1 MGRDKMLKEYNE
13 EKGKLSSYVPWI
25 CLIDKGV
32 VLNKNGTLQKTLK
45 YRGYDLDS
53 STVYEL
59 KNINAKLNDVIK
71 RLGQGWSLNVE
82 ARRKKC
88 TDYIEAK
95 NEILAI
101 DIIEKERKLN
111 FLENEHFESE
121 YYLTIV
127 QLIPTDNSKKVGE
140 IFLEY
145 AKKSEI
151 LDKTLENFNKEF
163 KKILNLFKEIFLE
176 VTELD
181 DEETYTYLHSCVSVK
196 KDKVVVPEIPY
207 AMSNYLCDSDLIGG
221 LKPKLAEKEIR
232 CISIQGFPNYTVP
245 GFFDKLNRLDIP
257 YRWIT
262 RFLMLSKLEALSKME
277 RKYKN
282 IFSQRLSLFQ
292 RVYAEL
298 TGEKEENS
306 RKLNE
311 DALNK
316 ANEVRTQI
324 ALTTGDYVSQGFY
337 TCTLIVDGDSIDE
350 VEERVDVISKTINN
364 MGFITIEE
372 SINSVE
378 AFLGSIPGNITNNIR
393 MPILN
398 TITLS
403 HLLPVSSVWG
413 GDSWNKHLNAP
424 PLIYTKT
431 KGSTPFRFN
440 IHIEDIGHS
449 AIVGP
454 TGYGKSVL
462 LGLIASSFMK
472 YKDSRVYF
480 FDKDASSRVLTYAVG
495 GEFHDLGNDEL
506 SFQPLANIEIV
517 EEKEWAY
524 GWILEILEQENIKV
538 SPTQKEKIWKALDNL
553 AKTPIELRTI
563 SNFYTSV
570 NDREIKE
577 ALIPYKIGGAL
588 GKYFDSDKDTLNFSR
603 WQVFEMNQVINN
615 KKGITPLLSY
625 IFRRIENSLDGNPC
639 IIILDEC
646 WMFFDNPIF
655 AAKIREWLKV
665 LRKKNCSV
673 IFATQELGDILN
685 SKLFT
690 TVLDACQTKVF
701 LPNPNA
707 FADNYIPIYEKFG
720 LNKTEIEIISKA
732 TKKKE
737 YYYKST
743 KGSRLFELD
752 LKEKTL
758 SLIAS
763 SDLAKQ
769 NKAKELKEIYRDAND
784 FTREWLSYGESI

>member
-1 MGRDKMLKEYNE
+1 MLKEYSE

-196 KDKVVVPEIPY
+196 KDKVIVPEIPY
-207 AMSNYLCDSDLIGG
+207 AMANYLCDSDLVGG
-221 LKPKLAEKEIR
+221 LKPKLRGKEIR

-245 GFFDKLNRLDIP
+245 GFFDVLNRLNIP

-462 LGLIASSFMK
+462 LGLIASSFIK

-524 GWILEILEQENIKV
+524 GWILEILEQENVKV

-625 IFRRIENSLDGNPC
+625 IFRRIENSLDGSPC

-707 FADNYIPIYEKFG
+707 FADNYIPIYQKFG

-763 SDLAKQ
+763 SDLPKQ

>member
-1 MGRDKMLKEYNE
+1 MLKEYSE

-71 RLGQGWSLNVE
+71 RFGQGWSLNVE
-82 ARRKKC
+82 ARRKRC
-88 TDYIEAK
+88 TDYIEAE

-145 AKKSEI
+145 AKESEI

-181 DEETYTYLHSCVSVK
+181 DEETYTYLHSCVSTK
-196 KDKVVVPEIPY
+196 TDKVVVPEIPY
-207 AMSNYLCDSDLIGG
+207 AMANYLCDSDLVGG
-221 LKPKLAEKEIR
+221 LKPKLRGKEIR

-245 GFFDKLNRLDIP
+245 GFFDVLNRLNIS

-480 FDKDASSRVLTYAVG
+480 FDKDASSRVLTYAIG

-524 GWILEILEQENIKV
+524 GWILEILEQENVKV
-538 SPTQKEKIWKALDNL
+538 SPTQKEKIWKVLDNL

>member
-1 MGRDKMLKEYNE
+1 MLKEYSE

-82 ARRKKC
+82 ARRKRC
-88 TDYIEAK
+88 TDYIEAE

-181 DEETYTYLHSCVSVK
+181 DEETYTYLHSCVSTK
-196 KDKVVVPEIPY
+196 TDKVVVPEIPY
-207 AMSNYLCDSDLIGG
+207 AMANYLCDSDLVGG
-221 LKPKLAEKEIR
+221 LKPKLRGKEIR

-245 GFFDKLNRLDIP
+245 GFFDVLNRLNIS

-480 FDKDASSRVLTYAVG
+480 FDKDASSRVLTYAIG

-524 GWILEILEQENIKV
+524 GWILEILEQENVKV
-538 SPTQKEKIWKALDNL
+538 SPTQKEKIWKVLDNL

>member
-1 MGRDKMLKEYNE
+1 MLKEYSE

-82 ARRKKC
+82 ARRKRC
-88 TDYIEAK
+88 TDYIEAE

-111 FLENEHFESE
+111 FLENEYFESE

-181 DEETYTYLHSCVSVK
+181 DEETYTYLHSCVSTK
-196 KDKVVVPEIPY
+196 TDKIVVPEIPY
-207 AMSNYLCDSDLIGG
+207 AIANYLCDSDLVGG
-221 LKPKLAEKEIR
+221 LKPKLRGKEIR

-245 GFFDKLNRLDIP
+245 GFFDVLNRLNIP

-298 TGEKEENS
+298 TGEREENS

-337 TCTLIVDGDSIDE
+337 TCTLLVDGDSIDE

-364 MGFITIEE
+364 IGFITIEE

-413 GDSWNKHLNAP
+413 GDSWNKHLNVP

-524 GWILEILEQENIKV
+524 GWILEILEQENVKV

-625 IFRRIENSLDGNPC
+625 IFRRIENSLDGSPC

-707 FADNYIPIYEKFG
+707 FADNYIPIYQKFG

-763 SDLAKQ
+763 SDLPKQ

>member
-1 MGRDKMLKEYNE
+1 MLKEYSE
-13 EKGKLSSYVPWI
+13 EKGKLSSYIPWI

-82 ARRKKC
+82 ARRKRC
-88 TDYIEAK
+88 TDYIEAE

-181 DEETYTYLHSCVSVK
+181 DEETYTYLHSCVSTK
-196 KDKVVVPEIPY
+196 TDKVVVPKIPY
-207 AMSNYLCDSDLIGG
+207 AMANYLCDSDLVGG
-221 LKPKLAEKEIR
+221 LKPKLRGKEIR

-245 GFFDKLNRLDIP
+245 GFFDVLNRLNIP

-262 RFLMLSKLEALSKME
+262 RFLILSKLEALSKME

-524 GWILEILEQENIKV
+524 GWILEILEQENVKV
-538 SPTQKEKIWKALDNL
+538 SPTQKEKIWKVLDNL

>member
-1 MGRDKMLKEYNE
+1 MLKEYSE

-82 ARRKKC
+82 ARRKRC

-181 DEETYTYLHSCVSVK
+181 DEETYTYLHSCVSTK
-196 KDKVVVPEIPY
+196 TDKVVVPEIPY
-207 AMSNYLCDSDLIGG
+207 AMANYLCDSDLVGG
-221 LKPKLAEKEIR
+221 LKPKLRGKEIR

-245 GFFDKLNRLDIP
+245 GFFDVLNRLNIP

-262 RFLMLSKLEALSKME
+262 RFLILSKLEALSKME

-462 LGLIASSFMK
+462 LGLIASSFIK

-524 GWILEILEQENIKV
+524 GWILEILEQENVKV

-707 FADNYIPIYEKFG
+707 FADNYIPIYQKFG

-784 FTREWLSYGESI
+784 FTREWLSYGEGI

>member
-1 MGRDKMLKEYNE
+1 MLKEYSE

-82 ARRKKC
+82 ARRKRC

-181 DEETYTYLHSCVSVK
+181 DEETYTYLHSCVSTK
-196 KDKVVVPEIPY
+196 TDKVVVPEIPY
-207 AMSNYLCDSDLIGG
+207 AMANYLCDSDLVGG
-221 LKPKLAEKEIR
+221 LKPKLRGKEIR

-245 GFFDKLNRLDIP
+245 GFFDVLNRLNIS

-262 RFLMLSKLEALSKME
+262 RFLILSKLEALSKME

-553 AKTPIELRTI
+553 AKTPIEFRTI

-707 FADNYIPIYEKFG
+707 FADNYIPIYQKFG

>member
-1 MGRDKMLKEYNE
+1 MLKEYSE

-82 ARRKKC
+82 ARRKRC
-88 TDYIEAK
+88 TDYIEAE

-111 FLENEHFESE
+111 FLENEYFESE

-181 DEETYTYLHSCVSVK
+181 DEETYTYLHSCVSTK
-196 KDKVVVPEIPY
+196 TDKVIVPEIPY
-207 AMSNYLCDSDLIGG
+207 AMANYLCDSDLVGG
-221 LKPKLAEKEIR
+221 LKPKLRGKEIR

-245 GFFDKLNRLDIP
+245 GFFDVLNRLNIP

-324 ALTTGDYVSQGFY
+324 ALTMGDYVSQGFY

-462 LGLIASSFMK
+462 LGLIASSFIK
-472 YKDSRVYF
+472 YKDSRVYL

-524 GWILEILEQENIKV
+524 GWILEILEQENVKV

-625 IFRRIENSLDGNPC
+625 IFRRIENSLDGSPC

-707 FADNYIPIYEKFG
+707 FADNYIPIYQKFG

-784 FTREWLSYGESI
+784 FTREWLSYGEGI

>member
-1 MGRDKMLKEYNE
+1 MLKEYSE

-82 ARRKKC
+82 ARRKRC

-181 DEETYTYLHSCVSVK
+181 DEETYTYLHSCVSTK
-196 KDKVVVPEIPY
+196 TDKVIVPEIPY
-207 AMSNYLCDSDLIGG
+207 AMANYLCDSDLVGG
-221 LKPKLAEKEIR
+221 LKPKLRGKEIR

-245 GFFDKLNRLDIP
+245 GFFDVLNRLNIS

-262 RFLMLSKLEALSKME
+262 RFLILSKLEALSKME

-707 FADNYIPIYEKFG
+707 FADNYIPIYQKFG

-769 NKAKELKEIYRDAND
+769 NKAKELKEIYKDAND
-784 FTREWLSYGESI
+784 FTREWLSYGEGI

>member
-1 MGRDKMLKEYNE
+1 MLKEYSE
-13 EKGKLSSYVPWI
+13 EKGKLSSYIPWI

-82 ARRKKC
+82 ARRKRC
-88 TDYIEAK
+88 TDYIEAE

-181 DEETYTYLHSCVSVK
+181 DEETYTYLHSCVSTK
-196 KDKVVVPEIPY
+196 TDKVVVPEIPY
-207 AMSNYLCDSDLIGG
+207 AMANYLCDSDLVGG
-221 LKPKLAEKEIR
+221 LKPKLRGKEIR

-245 GFFDKLNRLDIP
+245 GFFDVLNRLNIP

-277 RKYKN
+277 KKYKN

-324 ALTTGDYVSQGFY
+324 ALTAGDYVSQGFY

-350 VEERVDVISKTINN
+350 VEERVDIISKTINN

-378 AFLGSIPGNITNNIR
+378 AFLGSVPGNITNNIR

-403 HLLPVSSVWG
+403 HLLPISSVWG

-524 GWILEILEQENIKV
+524 GWILEILEQENVKV

-553 AKTPIELRTI
+553 SKTPIELRTI

-588 GKYFDSDKDTLNFSR
+588 GRYFDSDKDTLNFSR

-625 IFRRIENSLDGNPC
+625 IFRRIENSLDGSPY

-646 WMFFDNPIF
+646 WMFFDSPIF

-752 LKEKTL
+752 LKKKTL

-769 NKAKELKEIYRDAND
+769 NKAKELKEIYRNAND
-784 FTREWLSYGESI
+784 FTREWLSYGEGI

>member
-1 MGRDKMLKEYNE
+1 MLKEYSE

-82 ARRKKC
+82 ARRKRC
-88 TDYIEAK
+88 TDYIEAE

-111 FLENEHFESE
+111 FLENEYFESE

-181 DEETYTYLHSCVSVK
+181 DEETYTYLHSCVSTK
-196 KDKVVVPEIPY
+196 TDKIVVPEIPY
-207 AMSNYLCDSDLIGG
+207 AIANYLCDSDLVGG
-221 LKPKLAEKEIR
+221 LKPKLRGKEIR

-245 GFFDKLNRLDIP
+245 GFFDVLNRLNIS

-298 TGEKEENS
+298 TGEREENS

-324 ALTTGDYVSQGFY
+324 ALTMGDYVSQGFY

-364 MGFITIEE
+364 IGFITIEE

-413 GDSWNKHLNAP
+413 GDSWNKHLNSP

-524 GWILEILEQENIKV
+524 GWILEILEQENVKV

-625 IFRRIENSLDGNPC
+625 IFRRIENSLDGSPC

-707 FADNYIPIYEKFG
+707 FADNYIPIYQKFG

-784 FTREWLSYGESI
+784 FTREWLSYGEGI

>member
-1 MGRDKMLKEYNE
+1 MLKEYNE

>member
-1 MGRDKMLKEYNE
+1 MLKEYSE

-82 ARRKKC
+82 ARRKRC

-181 DEETYTYLHSCVSVK
+181 DEETYTYLHSCVSTK
-196 KDKVVVPEIPY
+196 TDKVIVPEIPY
-207 AMSNYLCDSDLIGG
+207 AMANYLCDSDLVGG
-221 LKPKLAEKEIR
+221 LKPKLRGKEIR

-245 GFFDKLNRLDIP
+245 GFFDVLNRLNIP

-588 GKYFDSDKDTLNFSR
+588 GKYFDSDKDTLNFLR

-707 FADNYIPIYEKFG
+707 FADNYIPIYQKFG

-784 FTREWLSYGESI
+784 FTREWLSYGEGI

>member
-1 MGRDKMLKEYNE
+1 MLKEYNE

-82 ARRKKC
+82 ARRKRC
-88 TDYIEAK
+88 TDYIEAE

-181 DEETYTYLHSCVSVK
+181 DEETYTYLHSCVSTK
-196 KDKVVVPEIPY
+196 TDKVVVPEIPY
-207 AMSNYLCDSDLIGG
+207 AMANYLCDSDLVGG
-221 LKPKLAEKEIR
+221 LKPKLRGKEIR

-245 GFFDKLNRLDIP
+245 GFFDVLNRLNIP

-524 GWILEILEQENIKV
+524 GWILEILEQENVKV

>member
-1 MGRDKMLKEYNE
+1 MLKEYSE
-13 EKGKLSSYVPWI
+13 EKGKLSSYIPWI

-82 ARRKKC
+82 ARRRKC
-88 TDYIEAK
+88 TDYIEAE

-524 GWILEILEQENIKV
+524 GWILEILEQENVKV

>member
-1 MGRDKMLKEYNE
+1 MLKEYSE
-13 EKGKLSSYVPWI
+13 EKGKLSSYIPWI

-82 ARRKKC
+82 ARRKRC
-88 TDYIEAK
+88 TDYIEAE

-181 DEETYTYLHSCVSVK
+181 DEETYTYLHSCVSTK
-196 KDKVVVPEIPY
+196 TDKVVVPEIPY
-207 AMSNYLCDSDLIGG
+207 AMANYLCDSDLVGG
-221 LKPKLAEKEIR
+221 LKPKLRGKEIR

-245 GFFDKLNRLDIP
+245 GFFDVLNRLNIP

-277 RKYKN
+277 KKYKN

-324 ALTTGDYVSQGFY
+324 ALTAGDYVSQGFY

-350 VEERVDVISKTINN
+350 VEERVDIISKTINN

-378 AFLGSIPGNITNNIR
+378 AFLGSVPGNITNNIR

-524 GWILEILEQENIKV
+524 GWILEILEQENVKV

-625 IFRRIENSLDGNPC
+625 IFRRIENSLDGSPY

-646 WMFFDNPIF
+646 WMFFDSPIF

-769 NKAKELKEIYRDAND
+769 NKAKELKEIYRNAND
-784 FTREWLSYGESI
+784 FTREWLSYGEGI

>member
-1 MGRDKMLKEYNE
+1 MLKEYSE

-82 ARRKKC
+82 ARRRKC
-88 TDYIEAK
+88 TDYIEAE

-181 DEETYTYLHSCVSVK
+181 DEETYTYLHSCVSTK
-196 KDKVVVPEIPY
+196 TDKVVVPEIPY
-207 AMSNYLCDSDLIGG
+207 AMANYLCDSDLVGG
-221 LKPKLAEKEIR
+221 LKPKLRGKEIR

-245 GFFDKLNRLDIP
+245 GFFDVLNRLNIS

-262 RFLMLSKLEALSKME
+262 RFLILSKLEALSKME

-282 IFSQRLSLFQ
+282 IFSQRLSLCQ

-311 DALNK
+311 AALNK

-462 LGLIASSFMK
+462 LGLIASSFIK

-553 AKTPIELRTI
+553 AKTPIEFRTI

-707 FADNYIPIYEKFG
+707 FADNYIPIYQKFG

-769 NKAKELKEIYRDAND
+769 NKAKELKEIYRNAND

>member
-1 MGRDKMLKEYNE
+1 MLKEYSE
-13 EKGKLSSYVPWI
+13 EKGKLSSYIPWI

-82 ARRKKC
+82 ARRKRC

-181 DEETYTYLHSCVSVK
+181 DEETYTYLHSCVSTK
-196 KDKVVVPEIPY
+196 TDKVVVPEIPY
-207 AMSNYLCDSDLIGG
+207 AMANYLCDSDLVGG
-221 LKPKLAEKEIR
+221 LKPKLRGKEIR

-245 GFFDKLNRLDIP
+245 GFFDVLNRLNIP

-350 VEERVDVISKTINN
+350 VEERVDIISKTINN

-413 GDSWNKHLNAP
+413 GDSWNKHLNVP

-524 GWILEILEQENIKV
+524 GWILEILEQENVKV

-577 ALIPYKIGGAL
+577 ALISYKIGGAL

-784 FTREWLSYGESI
+784 FTREWLSYGEGI

>member
-1 MGRDKMLKEYNE
+1 MLKEYSE

-82 ARRKKC
+82 ARRKRC

-181 DEETYTYLHSCVSVK
+181 DEETYTYLHSCVSTK
-196 KDKVVVPEIPY
+196 TDKVIVPEIPY
-207 AMSNYLCDSDLIGG
+207 AMANYLCDSDLVGG
-221 LKPKLAEKEIR
+221 LKPKLRGKEIR

-245 GFFDKLNRLDIP
+245 GFFDVLNRLNIP

-350 VEERVDVISKTINN
+350 VEERVDLISKTINN

-472 YKDSRVYF
+472 YEDSRVYF

-524 GWILEILEQENIKV
+524 GWILEILEQENVKV

-707 FADNYIPIYEKFG
+707 FADNYIPIYQKFG

-752 LKEKTL
+752 LKKKTL

-769 NKAKELKEIYRDAND
+769 NKAKELKEIYRNAND

>member
-1 MGRDKMLKEYNE
+1 MLKEYSE

-82 ARRKKC
+82 ARRKRC

-181 DEETYTYLHSCVSVK
+181 DEETYTYLHSCVSTK
-196 KDKVVVPEIPY
+196 TDKVVVPEIPY
-207 AMSNYLCDSDLIGG
+207 AMANYLCDSDLVGG
-221 LKPKLAEKEIR
+221 LKPKLRGKEIR

-245 GFFDKLNRLDIP
+245 GFFDVLNRLNIS

-262 RFLMLSKLEALSKME
+262 RFLIRSKLEALSKME

-462 LGLIASSFMK
+462 LGLIASSFIK

-553 AKTPIELRTI
+553 AKTPIEFRTI

-707 FADNYIPIYEKFG
+707 FADNYIPIYQKFG

>member
-1 MGRDKMLKEYNE
+1 MLKEYSE
-13 EKGKLSSYVPWI
+13 EKGKLSSYIPWI

-71 RLGQGWSLNVE
+71 RFGQGWSLNVE
-82 ARRKKC
+82 ARRRKC

-181 DEETYTYLHSCVSVK
+181 DEETYTYLHSCVSTK
-196 KDKVVVPEIPY
+196 TDKVVVPKIPY
-207 AMSNYLCDSDLIGG
+207 AMANYLCDSDLVGG
-221 LKPKLAEKEIR
+221 LKPKLRGKEIR

-245 GFFDKLNRLDIP
+245 GFFDVLNRLNIS

-431 KGSTPFRFN
+431 KGSTPFKFN

-524 GWILEILEQENIKV
+524 GWILEILEQENVKV

>member
-1 MGRDKMLKEYNE
+1 MGRDKMLKEYSE
-13 EKGKLSSYVPWI
+13 EKGKLSSYIPWI

-71 RLGQGWSLNVE
+71 RFGQGWSLNVE
-82 ARRKKC
+82 ARRKRC
-88 TDYIEAK
+88 TDYIEAE

-145 AKKSEI
+145 AKESEI

-181 DEETYTYLHSCVSVK
+181 DEETYTYLHSCVSTK
-196 KDKVVVPEIPY
+196 TDKVVVPEIPY
-207 AMSNYLCDSDLIGG
+207 AMANYLCDSDLVGG
-221 LKPKLAEKEIR
+221 LKPKLRGKEIR

-245 GFFDKLNRLDIP
+245 GFFDVLNRLNIS

-480 FDKDASSRVLTYAVG
+480 FDKDASSRVLTYAIG

-506 SFQPLANIEIV
+506 SFQPLTNIEIV

-524 GWILEILEQENIKV
+524 GWILEILEQENVKV
-538 SPTQKEKIWKALDNL
+538 SPTQKEKIWKVLDNL

>member
-1 MGRDKMLKEYNE
+1 MLKEYSE
-13 EKGKLSSYVPWI
+13 EKGKLSSYIPWI

-82 ARRKKC
+82 ARRKRC

-181 DEETYTYLHSCVSVK
+181 DEETYTYLHSCVSTK
-196 KDKVVVPEIPY
+196 TDKVVVPEIPY
-207 AMSNYLCDSDLIGG
+207 AMANYLCDSDLVGG
-221 LKPKLAEKEIR
+221 LKPKLRGKEIR

-245 GFFDKLNRLDIP
+245 GFFDVLNRLNIS

-413 GDSWNKHLNAP
+413 GDSWNKHLNVP

-524 GWILEILEQENIKV
+524 GWILEILEQENVKV

-707 FADNYIPIYEKFG
+707 FADNYIPIYQKFG

-769 NKAKELKEIYRDAND
+769 NKAKELKEIYRNAND

>member
-1 MGRDKMLKEYNE
+1 MLKEYSE
-13 EKGKLSSYVPWI
+13 EKGKLSSYIPWI

-82 ARRKKC
+82 ARRKRC
-88 TDYIEAK
+88 TDYIEAE

-111 FLENEHFESE
+111 FLENEYFESE

-524 GWILEILEQENIKV
+524 GWILEILEQENVKV

>member
-1 MGRDKMLKEYNE
+1 MLKEYSE

-82 ARRKKC
+82 ARRKRC
-88 TDYIEAK
+88 TDYIEAE

-101 DIIEKERKLN
+101 DIIEKERTLN

-181 DEETYTYLHSCVSVK
+181 DEETYTYLHSCVSTK
-196 KDKVVVPEIPY
+196 TDKVVVPEIPY
-207 AMSNYLCDSDLIGG
+207 AMANYLCDSDLVGG
-221 LKPKLAEKEIR
+221 LKPKLRGKEIR

-245 GFFDKLNRLDIP
+245 GFFDVLNRLNIP

-324 ALTTGDYVSQGFY
+324 ALTMGDYVSQGFY
-337 TCTLIVDGDSIDE
+337 TCTLIVDGDSVDE
-350 VEERVDVISKTINN
+350 VEERVDIISKTINN

-440 IHIEDIGHS
+440 THIEDIGHS

-524 GWILEILEQENIKV
+524 GWILEILEQENVKV

-625 IFRRIENSLDGNPC
+625 IFRRIENSLDGSPC

-646 WMFFDNPIF
+646 WMFFDSPIF

-784 FTREWLSYGESI
+784 FTREWLSYGEGI

>member
-1 MGRDKMLKEYNE
+1 MLKEYSE

-82 ARRKKC
+82 ARRKRC
-88 TDYIEAK
+88 TDYIEAE

-181 DEETYTYLHSCVSVK
+181 DEETYTYLHSCVSTK
-196 KDKVVVPEIPY
+196 TDKVIVPEIPY
-207 AMSNYLCDSDLIGG
+207 AMANYLCDSDLVGG
-221 LKPKLAEKEIR
+221 LKPKLRGKEIR

-245 GFFDKLNRLDIP
+245 GFFDVLNRLNIP

-277 RKYKN
+277 KKYKN

-324 ALTTGDYVSQGFY
+324 ALTAGDYVSQGFY

-350 VEERVDVISKTINN
+350 VEERVDIISKTINN

-378 AFLGSIPGNITNNIR
+378 AFLGSVPGNITNNIR

-403 HLLPVSSVWG
+403 HLLPISSVWG

-524 GWILEILEQENIKV
+524 GWILEILEQENVKV

-553 AKTPIELRTI
+553 SKTPIELRTI

-588 GKYFDSDKDTLNFSR
+588 GRYFDSDKDTLNFSR

-625 IFRRIENSLDGNPC
+625 IFRRIENSLDGSPY

-646 WMFFDNPIF
+646 WMFFDSPIF

-763 SDLAKQ
+763 SDLPKQ

>member
-1 MGRDKMLKEYNE
+1 MLKEYSE

-82 ARRKKC
+82 ARRKRC
-88 TDYIEAK
+88 TDYIEAE

-181 DEETYTYLHSCVSVK
+181 DEETYTYLHSCVSTK
-196 KDKVVVPEIPY
+196 TDKVVVPEIPY
-207 AMSNYLCDSDLIGG
+207 AMANYLCDSDLVGG
-221 LKPKLAEKEIR
+221 LKPKLRGKEIR

-245 GFFDKLNRLDIP
+245 GFFDVLNRLNIP

-262 RFLMLSKLEALSKME
+262 RFLILSKLEALSKME

-324 ALTTGDYVSQGFY
+324 ALTAGDYVSQGFY

>member
-1 MGRDKMLKEYNE
+1 MLKEYNE

-707 FADNYIPIYEKFG
+707 FADNYIPIYQKFG

-784 FTREWLSYGESI
+784 FTREWLSYGEGI

>member
-1 MGRDKMLKEYNE
+1 MLKEYSE

-82 ARRKKC
+82 ARRKRC
-88 TDYIEAK
+88 TDYIEAE

-181 DEETYTYLHSCVSVK
+181 DEETYTYLHSCVSTK
-196 KDKVVVPEIPY
+196 TDKVVVPKIPY
-207 AMSNYLCDSDLIGG
+207 AMANYLCDSDLVGG
-221 LKPKLAEKEIR
+221 LKPKLRGKEIR

-245 GFFDKLNRLDIP
+245 GFFDVLNRLNIP

-262 RFLMLSKLEALSKME
+262 RFLILSKLEALSKME

-337 TCTLIVDGDSIDE
+337 TCTLIVDGDSVDE

-524 GWILEILEQENIKV
+524 GWILEILEQENVKV

-769 NKAKELKEIYRDAND
+769 NKAKELKEIYRNAND

>member
-1 MGRDKMLKEYNE
+1 MLKEYSE

-82 ARRKKC
+82 ARRKRC

-181 DEETYTYLHSCVSVK
+181 DEETYTYLHSCVSTK
-196 KDKVVVPEIPY
+196 TDKVVVPEIPY
-207 AMSNYLCDSDLIGG
+207 AMANYLCDSDLVGG
-221 LKPKLAEKEIR
+221 LKPKLRGKEIR

-245 GFFDKLNRLDIP
+245 GFFDVLNRLNIS

-262 RFLMLSKLEALSKME
+262 RFLILSKLEALSKME

-462 LGLIASSFMK
+462 LGLIASSFIK

-553 AKTPIELRTI
+553 AKTPIEFRTI

-707 FADNYIPIYEKFG
+707 FADNYIPIYQKFG

>member
-1 MGRDKMLKEYNE
+1 MLKEYSE
-13 EKGKLSSYVPWI
+13 EKGKLSSYIPWI

-71 RLGQGWSLNVE
+71 RFGQGWSLNVE
-82 ARRKKC
+82 ARRKRC
-88 TDYIEAK
+88 TDYIEAE

-145 AKKSEI
+145 AKESEI

-181 DEETYTYLHSCVSVK
+181 DEETYTYLHSCVSTK
-196 KDKVVVPEIPY
+196 TDKVVVPEIPY
-207 AMSNYLCDSDLIGG
+207 AMANYLCDSDLVGG
-221 LKPKLAEKEIR
+221 LKPKLRGKEIR

-245 GFFDKLNRLDIP
+245 GFFDVLNRLNIS

-480 FDKDASSRVLTYAVG
+480 FDKDASSRVLTYAIG

-506 SFQPLANIEIV
+506 SFQPLTNIEIV

-524 GWILEILEQENIKV
+524 GWILEILEQENVKV

>member
-1 MGRDKMLKEYNE
+1 MLKEYSE

-181 DEETYTYLHSCVSVK
+181 DEETYTYLHSCVSTK
-196 KDKVVVPEIPY
+196 TDKVIVPEIPY
-207 AMSNYLCDSDLIGG
+207 AMANYLCDSDLVGG
-221 LKPKLAEKEIR
+221 LKPKLKGKEIR

-245 GFFDKLNRLDIP
+245 GFFDVLNRLNIP

-462 LGLIASSFMK
+462 LGLIASSFIK

-524 GWILEILEQENIKV
+524 GWILEILEQENVKV

>member
-1 MGRDKMLKEYNE
+1 MLKEYSE

-82 ARRKKC
+82 ARRKRC

-196 KDKVVVPEIPY
+196 KDKVIVPEIPY
-207 AMSNYLCDSDLIGG
+207 AMANYLCDSDLVGG
-221 LKPKLAEKEIR
+221 LKPKLRGKEIR

-245 GFFDKLNRLDIP
+245 GFFDVLNRLNIP

-524 GWILEILEQENIKV
+524 GWILEILEQENVKV
-538 SPTQKEKIWKALDNL
+538 STTQKEKIWKALDNL

-625 IFRRIENSLDGNPC
+625 IFRRIENSLDGSPC

-707 FADNYIPIYEKFG
+707 FADNYIPIYQKFG

-763 SDLAKQ
+763 SDLPKQ

>member
-1 MGRDKMLKEYNE
+1 MLKEYSE

-82 ARRKKC
+82 ARRKRC
-88 TDYIEAK
+88 TDYIEAE

-181 DEETYTYLHSCVSVK
+181 DEETYTYLHSCVSTK
-196 KDKVVVPEIPY
+196 TDKVVVPKIPY
-207 AMSNYLCDSDLIGG
+207 AMANYLCDSDLVGG
-221 LKPKLAEKEIR
+221 LKPKLRGKEIR

-245 GFFDKLNRLDIP
+245 GFFDVLNRLNIP

-262 RFLMLSKLEALSKME
+262 RFLILSKLEALSKME

-337 TCTLIVDGDSIDE
+337 TCTLIVDGDSVDE

-524 GWILEILEQENIKV
+524 GWILEILEQENVKV

>member
-1 MGRDKMLKEYNE
+1 MLKEYSE

-82 ARRKKC
+82 ARREKC

-181 DEETYTYLHSCVSVK
+181 DEETYTYLHSCVSTK
-196 KDKVVVPEIPY
+196 TDKVVVPEIPY
-207 AMSNYLCDSDLIGG
+207 AMANYLCDSDLVGG
-221 LKPKLAEKEIR
+221 LKPKLRGKEIR

-245 GFFDKLNRLDIP
+245 GFFDVLNRLNIS

-524 GWILEILEQENIKV
+524 GWILEILEQENVKV

-615 KKGITPLLSY
+615 KKGLTPLLSY

>member
-1 MGRDKMLKEYNE
+1 MLKEYSE

-59 KNINAKLNDVIK
+59 KNINAKLNDIIK

-82 ARRKKC
+82 ARRKRC
-88 TDYIEAK
+88 TDYIEAE

-101 DIIEKERKLN
+101 DIIEKERKIN

-145 AKKSEI
+145 AKKREI

-181 DEETYTYLHSCVSVK
+181 DEETYTYLHSCVSTK
-196 KDKVVVPEIPY
+196 TDKIVVPEIPY
-207 AMSNYLCDSDLIGG
+207 AIANYLCDSDLVGG
-221 LKPKLAEKEIR
+221 LKPKLRGKEIR

-245 GFFDKLNRLDIP
+245 GFFDVLNRLNIP

-472 YKDSRVYF
+472 YKDSRAYF

-524 GWILEILEQENIKV
+524 GWILEILEQENVKV

-615 KKGITPLLSY
+615 KKGLTPLLSY

-784 FTREWLSYGESI
+784 FTREWLSYGKGI

>member
-1 MGRDKMLKEYNE
+1 MLKEYSE

-82 ARRKKC
+82 ARRKRC

-181 DEETYTYLHSCVSVK
+181 DEETYTYLHSCVSTK
-196 KDKVVVPEIPY
+196 TDKVIVPEIPY
-207 AMSNYLCDSDLIGG
+207 AMANYLCDSDLVGG
-221 LKPKLAEKEIR
+221 LKPKLRGKEIR

-245 GFFDKLNRLDIP
+245 GFFDVLNRLNIP

-324 ALTTGDYVSQGFY
+324 ALTAGDYVSQGFY
-337 TCTLIVDGDSIDE
+337 TCTLIVDGDSVDE
-350 VEERVDVISKTINN
+350 VEERVDIISKTINN

-413 GDSWNKHLNAP
+413 GDSWNKHLNVP

-707 FADNYIPIYEKFG
+707 FADNYIPIYQKFG

-769 NKAKELKEIYRDAND
+769 NKAKELKEIYRNAND

>member
-1 MGRDKMLKEYNE
+1 MLKEYSE
-13 EKGKLSSYVPWI
+13 EKGKLSSYIPWI

-71 RLGQGWSLNVE
+71 RFGQGWSLNVE
-82 ARRKKC
+82 ARRKRC
-88 TDYIEAK
+88 TDYIEAE

-145 AKKSEI
+145 AKESEI

-181 DEETYTYLHSCVSVK
+181 DEETYTYLHSCVSTK
-196 KDKVVVPEIPY
+196 TDKVVVPEIPY
-207 AMSNYLCDSDLIGG
+207 AMANYLCDSDLVGG
-221 LKPKLAEKEIR
+221 LKPKLRGKEIR

-245 GFFDKLNRLDIP
+245 GFFDVLNRLNIS

-480 FDKDASSRVLTYAVG
+480 FDKDASSRVLTYAIG

-524 GWILEILEQENIKV
+524 GWILEILEQENVKV
-538 SPTQKEKIWKALDNL
+538 SPTQKEKIWKVLDNL

-577 ALIPYKIGGAL
+577 ALIPYKIGGAW

>member
-1 MGRDKMLKEYNE
+1 MLKEYSE

-82 ARRKKC
+82 ARRKRC
-88 TDYIEAK
+88 TDYIEAE

-111 FLENEHFESE
+111 FLENEYFESE

-181 DEETYTYLHSCVSVK
+181 DEETYTYLHSCVSTK
-196 KDKVVVPEIPY
+196 TDKVVVPEIPY
-207 AMSNYLCDSDLIGG
+207 AMANYLCDSDLVGG
-221 LKPKLAEKEIR
+221 LKPKLRGKEIR

-245 GFFDKLNRLDIP
+245 GFFDVLNRLNIP

-324 ALTTGDYVSQGFY
+324 ALTMGDYVSQGFY
-337 TCTLIVDGDSIDE
+337 TCTLIVDGDSVDE

-524 GWILEILEQENIKV
+524 GWILEILEQENVKV

-625 IFRRIENSLDGNPC
+625 IFRRIENSLDGSPC

-646 WMFFDNPIF
+646 WMFFDSPIF

-665 LRKKNCSV
+665 LRKKNSSV

>member
-1 MGRDKMLKEYNE
+1 MLKEYSE

-82 ARRKKC
+82 ARRKRC
-88 TDYIEAK
+88 TDYIEAE

-181 DEETYTYLHSCVSVK
+181 DEETYTYLHSCVSTK
-196 KDKVVVPEIPY
+196 TDKVIVPEIPY
-207 AMSNYLCDSDLIGG
+207 AMANYLCDSDLVGG
-221 LKPKLAEKEIR
+221 LKPKLRGKEIR

-245 GFFDKLNRLDIP
+245 GFFDVLNRLNIP

-262 RFLMLSKLEALSKME
+262 RFLILSKLEALSKME

-350 VEERVDVISKTINN
+350 VEERVDIISKTINN

-524 GWILEILEQENIKV
+524 GWILEILEQENVKV